1 MNTTNQY
8 ESLIKSNMTT
18 SSQSDF
24 KTGDL
29 YINQIIPIT
38 RRWLQSTGSILDIS
52 KAFDKVWHIDLH
64 YKLRQNG
71 IPDKLL
77 NTLKGFLDNKTQSAI
92 LDSHYFSWSSL
103 FTGAY
108 CF

>member
-38 RRWLQSTGSILDIS
+38 NEIYKSLDVGY
-52 KAFDKVWHIDLH
+52 KV
-64 YKLRQNG
+64 RG
-71 IPDKLL
+71 V
-77 NTLKGFLDNKTQSAI
+77 FLIYQKHLTK
-92 LDSHYFSWSSL
+92 Y
-103 FTGAY
+103 GK
-108 CF
+108 